1 MDPVNMNYDERMKW
15 KRLRRDFLDGIA
27 SRYTSL
33 DDFFL
38 AEEFNLTVMGYATY
52 MEDKCVS
59 ITIYLDYSD
68 YERYYVV
75 QGEDGHLRVSN
86 IIMWQD
92 DCCAN
97 TYDYLGK
104 EHLEEDRILLGDDD

>member
-15 KRLRRDFLDGIA
+15 KRLRRDFLNGIA

-33 DDFFL
+33 EEFLL
-38 AEEFNLTVMGYATY
+38 AEEFNLTVMGYAAY
-52 MEDKCVS
+52 MEGEYVS
-59 ITIYLDYSD
+59 ITISLDYSE

-75 QGEDGHLRVSN
+75 QGKDSHLRVSN

-104 EHLEEDRILLGDDD
+104 AHLQEDQILIEGDS